1 MYDAV
6 VVGGGIVG
14 SSVGYHLARAGVETL
29 LVDRR
34 DAGRATTAGAGI
46 VSPGTSSR
54 TADDDWFAF
63 ATDAVDYYPE
73 LVDRLAAAGVDDTS
87 YGRVGLIA
95 AAIDDD
101 ELAPYEEAT
110 ARIEARRERLP
121 AIGTIDPSVA
131 TDRVPALA
139 EPQRAFSVP
148 DAARVNGQVFASA
161 LREAGRTHGLETVE
175 GDVTGVRTEGGRGTR
190 SGGELGEARV
200 TGVETADGDRIDADR
215 VVIAGGAW
223 SPAFGEDL
231 GVSIPVEPKRGQI
244 VHLDLLDAD
253 TGSWPVLKGFRHHY
267 IVPWPDGRLVAGAT
281 REAGSGF
288 DPRVTAGGLREVLEE
303 ALRLAPGLVDAT
315 VIEHRVGLRPACV
328 DGVPVLGAIPDV
340 EGAYLATGHGATGL
354 TLGPYSGKLVA
365 DHVTEETPIPDSV
378 SVARFEDEP
387 R

>member
-34 DAGRATTAGAGI
+34 DAGRATTAGAGVI
-46 VSPGTSSR
+46 SPGTSSR

-73 LVDRLAAAGVDDTS
+73 LVDRLEADGVDDTS

-95 AAIDDD
+95 AAVDDD

-110 ARIEARRERLP
+110 ARIEARCEQLP
-121 AIGTIDPSVA
+121 NIEAIDPAAA

-139 EPQRAFSVP
+139 EPQRAFHVL
-148 DAARVNGQVFASA
+148 DAARVNGQVFAGA
-161 LREAGRTHGLETVE
+161 LREAGRSHGLEVAD
-175 GDVTGVRTEGGRGTR
+175 GNVTGVRTRDGR
-190 SGGELGEARV
+190 
-200 TGVETADGDRIDADR
+200 VESIEVADGSRIDADR

-223 SPAFGEDL
+223 SPAFGDDL
-231 GVSIPVEPKRGQI
+231 GLEIPVEPKRGQI
-244 VHLDLLDAD
+244 VHLDLPDAE

-267 IVPWPDGRLVAGAT
+267 VVPWPDGRLVAGAT

-288 DPRVTAGGLREVLEE
+288 DPRVTAGGLHEVLGE
-303 ALRLAPGLVDAT
+303 ALRLAPGLADAT
-315 VIEHRVGLRPACV
+315 VIERRVGLRPVCA
-328 DGVPVLGAIPDV
+328 DGVPVLGVAPDV

-354 TLGPYSGKLVA
+354 MLGPYSGKLVA
-365 DHVTEETPIPDSV
+365 DHVVEGEPIPDRV
-378 SVARFEDEP
+378 SVTRFGGDSG
-387 R
+387 

>member
-73 LVDRLAAAGVDDTS
+73 LVDRLEADGVDDTS
-87 YGRVGLIA
+87 YARVGLIA
-95 AAIDDD
+95 AAVDDD
-101 ELAPYEEAT
+101 ELAPYEDAT
-110 ARIEARRERLP
+110 ARIEARRDHLP
-121 AIGTIDPSVA
+121 NVEAIEPSAA

-139 EPQRAFSVP
+139 EPQRAFHVP
-148 DAARVNGQVFASA
+148 DAARVNGQVFAGA
-161 LREAGRTHGLETVE
+161 LREAGRTHGLETAA
-175 GDVTGVRTEGGRGTR
+175 GDVTGIRTDDDHGTGNDRVTGVRT
-190 SGGELGEARV
+190 
-200 TGVETADGDRIDADR
+200 ADGGRIDADR
-215 VVIAGGAW
+215 VVVAGGAW
-223 SPAFGEDL
+223 SPAFGDDL
-231 GVSIPVEPKRGQI
+231 AIDIPVEPKRGQI
-244 VHLDLLDAD
+244 VHLDLPEAD
-253 TGSWPVLKGFRHHY
+253 TGSWPVLKGFHHHY
-267 IVPWPDGRLVAGAT
+267 VVPWPDGRLVAGAT

-288 DPRVTAGGLREVLEE
+288 DPRVTAGGLREVLGE
-303 ALRLAPGLVDAT
+303 ALRLAPGLADAT

-328 DGVPVLGAIPDV
+328 DGVPVLGAPPDV

-365 DHVTEETPIPDSV
+365 DHVTEGKPIPDPV
-378 SVARFEDEP
+378 SVTRFGDDS

>member
-46 VSPGTSSR
+46 VSPETSSR

-63 ATDAVDYYPE
+63 GTDAGDYYPD
-73 LVDRLAAAGVDDTS
+73 LVSRLEADGVDDTS

-95 AAIDDD
+95 AAVDDD
-101 ELAPYEEAT
+101 ELGSYEDAI
-110 ARIEARRERLP
+110 ARIEARREKLP
-121 AIGTIDPSVA
+121 NIEAIEPSAA

-139 EPQRAFSVP
+139 EPQRAFHVP
-148 DAARVNGQVFASA
+148 DAARVNGQTFANA
-161 LREAGRTHGLETVE
+161 LREAGRTHGLETAE
-175 GDVTGVRTEGGRGTR
+175 RDVTRIGTR
-190 SGGELGEARV
+190 DHPGSRDARV
-200 TGVETADGDRIDADR
+200 TGVETADGSRIDADR

-223 SPAFGEDL
+223 SPAFGDDL
-231 GVSIPVEPKRGQI
+231 GLEIPVEPKRGQI
-244 VHLDLLDAD
+244 VHLDLPEAD
-253 TGSWPVLKGFRHHY
+253 TGTWPVLKAFRHHY

-281 REAGSGF
+281 RETGSGF
-288 DPRVTAGGLREVLEE
+288 DPRVTAGGLREVLDE
-303 ALRLAPGLVDAT
+303 ALRLAPGLDDAT
-315 VIEHRVGLRPACV
+315 VIEHRVGLRPASA
-328 DGVPVLGAIPDV
+328 DGVPVLGAAPDV

-365 DHVTEETPIPDSV
+365 DHITERKPIPDPV
-378 SVARFEDEP
+378 SVTRFGDESG
-387 R
+387 

>member
-1 MYDAV
+1 MYDTV

-29 LVDRR
+29 VVDRR

-63 ATDAVDYYPE
+63 GTDAGDYYPD
-73 LVDRLAAAGVDDTS
+73 LVDRLESDGVSDTS

-95 AAIDDD
+95 AAVDDD

-110 ARIEARRERLP
+110 ARIEARRDELP
-121 AIGTIDPSVA
+121 DIKEIDPSTA

-139 EPQRAFSVP
+139 EPQRVFHVP
-148 DAARVNGQVFASA
+148 DAARVNGQTFARA
-161 LREAGRTHGLETVE
+161 LREAGRTHGLETTE
-175 GDVTGVRTEGGRGTR
+175 RDVTRIRTREHPGSRD
-190 SGGELGEARV
+190 AQV
-200 TGVETADGDRIDADR
+200 TGVETADGSRIDANR

-223 SPAFGEDL
+223 SSAFGDDL
-231 GVSIPVEPKRGQI
+231 ETEIPVEPKRGQI
-244 VHLDLLDAD
+244 VHLDLPDAD

-281 REAGSGF
+281 RETGSGF
-288 DPRVTAGGLREVLEE
+288 DPRVTAGGLQEVLEE
-303 ALRLAPGLVDAT
+303 ALRVAPGLDDAT
-315 VIEHRVGLRPACV
+315 VIEHRVGLRPVCA
-328 DGVPVLGAIPDV
+328 DGVPVLGPVPGV
-340 EGAYLATGHGATGL
+340 EGAHLATGHGATGL
-354 TLGPYSGKLVA
+354 TLGPYSGKVVA
-365 DHVTEETPIPDSV
+365 DRILDGESIPDAV
-378 SVARFEDEP
+378 SVARFADGS